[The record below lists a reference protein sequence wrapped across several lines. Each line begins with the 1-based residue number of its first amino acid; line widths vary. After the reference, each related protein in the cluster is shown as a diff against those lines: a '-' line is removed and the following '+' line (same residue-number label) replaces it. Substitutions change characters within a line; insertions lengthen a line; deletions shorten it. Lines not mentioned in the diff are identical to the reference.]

1 MIINVTDS
9 LSRAEY
15 VDIIAFDLHLLDT
28 TPPPIMEEYKRG
40 DMIGKLRTL
49 LLYIRDHASAYI
61 YGKHYTGVSIDKL
74 RAEYGGGSVA
84 TWEKYIHL
92 WIEWKL
98 LGAPDHS
105 VSKNNIFELNAM
117 EYARLTANETGR
129 KQNAT
134 TMYTVTR
141 WTADVIQNIKRVKG
155 SGRKADAIHR
165 RGKEEADKI
174 WGDKRGRSRAVELAE
189 MAILSR
195 IKTEISRKG
204 YCTRGDLRQRVC
216 VTRENADGSET
227 RIKIDPVFED
237 MRSEIDRRYYYG
249 APSKEQR
256 ERWNI
261 GRQYIIMRYEDA
273 PERATSARGGAV
285 ITP

>member
-1 MIINVTDS
+1 MIINVTDTFS
-9 LSRAEY
+9 HAEY
-15 VDIIAFDLHLLDT
+15 VDIITFNLHLLDT
-28 TPPPIMEEYKRG
+28 TPPPIMKEYTRG
-40 DMIGKLRTL
+40 DMVGKLRTL
-49 LLYIRDHASAYI
+49 LLYIRDHGSVNI
-61 YGKHYTGVSIDKL
+61 YRKRYTGVSVDKL
-74 RAEYGGGSVA
+74 RAVYGGGSPA
-84 TWEKYIHL
+84 TWNKYIHY
-92 WIEWKL
+92 WIEWGL

-105 VSKNNIFELNAM
+105 VSKNNIIEVNAM
-117 EYARLTANETGR
+117 EYARLTEKETGQ

-141 WTADVIQNIKRVKG
+141 WTEDVIQNITRVKG
-155 SGRKADAIHR
+155 TGRKADTIHR
-165 RGKEEADKI
+165 KGKEEADRI
-174 WGDKRGRSRAVELAE
+174 WGDKRGEPRAVELAE

-216 VTRENADGSET
+216 ITRENADGTET

-237 MRSEIDRRYYYG
+237 MRSEIERRYYYG

-273 PERATSARGGAV
+273 PERATSARGGAD